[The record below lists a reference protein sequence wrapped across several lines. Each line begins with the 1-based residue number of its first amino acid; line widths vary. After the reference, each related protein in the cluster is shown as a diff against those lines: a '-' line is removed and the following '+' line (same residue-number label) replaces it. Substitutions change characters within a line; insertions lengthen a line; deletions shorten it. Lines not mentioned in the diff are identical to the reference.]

1 MKFVLLGAGKIAQL
15 FLDRHQRQ
23 FGRALE
29 LVGIVAPQDVVAP
42 FISADGALSFSTFL
56 PLNMADRQEY
66 ALQEFLLDLRPD
78 FILSVQY
85 PWILSSAILEIVG
98 GRALNL
104 HNARLPQY
112 RGHNTISHE
121 LLNQER
127 VHTITLH
134 WMAEEVDR
142 GPIVMTRDI
151 AIESEDTAYSLW
163 LRSVDAAAAL
173 LVEFMTHCQAIVYKQ
188 EGKSVEVGGAYY
200 PKKAIQALKCIPENT
215 SIVDIDRIARAF
227 WFPPHEPA
235 YFLNGDRRLYV
246 MPVAYEYSNK
256 VAHL

>member
-1 MKFVLLGAGKIAQL
+1 MRFVLLGAGKIAQL
-15 FLDRHQRQ
+15 FLDRHQRE
-23 FGRALE
+23 FRYSID
-29 LVGIVAPQDVVAP
+29 LVGIVTPPDVVAP
-42 FISADGALSFSTFL
+42 FISADGAISFATFL
-56 PLNMADRQEY
+56 PLNMADRQESE
-66 ALQEFLLDLRPD
+66 LKEFLLYLRPD

-85 PWILSSAILEIVG
+85 PWILSSEILGLVG

-121 LLNQER
+121 ILNKEQA
-127 VHTITLH
+127 HTITLH

-142 GPIVMTRDI
+142 GRIVLTSDI
-151 AIESEDTAYSLW
+151 AIKSEDTAYSLW
-163 LRSVDAAAAL
+163 LRSVDVAVAL
-173 LVEFMTHCQAIVYKQ
+173 LAEFMSRCQAIVYRQ
-188 EGKSVEVGGAYY
+188 EGKSVAFGGAYY
-200 PKKAIQALKCIPENT
+200 SKTAIQALKRIPDGASLE
-215 SIVDIDRIARAF
+215 DIDRIARAF

-246 MPVAYEYSNK
+246 LPSAYEYSNK